1 MWNKLFISPLAAV
14 LLCSM
19 SLSSFASDEMIIKI
33 GHVAPISGPISH
45 LGKDNENGAKMAIE
59 ELNAQGIVI
68 NGKKAKFVLIAEDD
82 AADPKQGTAIAQKL
96 VDAKVNAVAG
106 HMNSGTSIPTS
117 KIYFDAGIPQIATS
131 TSTEYNAKGYKSTFR
146 VVADD
151 GQLGG
156 MLGRYAVENLHAK
169 TVAVIDDR
177 TAYGQGLAD
186 QFIKEI
192 NKEIKRKA
200 PSVKITQRHF
210 TTDKSTDFN
219 GILTAIKASK
229 PDVIFYGG
237 NDAVAGS
244 MLRQMKT
251 LGIHARLMGGD
262 GVCTEKLATLAGDA
276 LKEGQVVCAEAGGVT
291 NTEKKAFDEFF
302 IAYQKRFG
310 IPVQI
315 YAPYVYDSVMLFA
328 SAMQQAKS
336 SDPAVY
342 LPFLQKIHHK
352 GITGNIAFDSK
363 GNVKEGTI
371 TLYTYKAGK
380 RTSFASVRG

>member
-1 MWNKLFISPLAAV
+1 MWKKLLITPLAAI

-19 SLSSFASDEMIIKI
+19 SPLVFASDEMIIKI
-33 GHVAPISGPISH
+33 GHVAPISGPIAH
-45 LGKDNENGAKMAIE
+45 LGKDNENGARMAIE
-59 ELNAQGIVI
+59 ELNTKGIVI
-68 NGKKAKFVLIAEDD
+68 NGKKVRFILVAEDD
-82 AADPKQGTAIAQKL
+82 AADPKQGTAVAQKL

-106 HMNSGTSIPTS
+106 HMNSGTSIPAS

-131 TSTEYNAKGYKSTFR
+131 TSTQYNAKGYKSTFR

-151 GQLGG
+151 GQLGA

-192 NKEIKRKA
+192 KRTA
-200 PSVKITQRHF
+200 PGVKIAQRHF
-210 TTDKSTDFN
+210 TTDKATDFN
-219 GILTAIKASK
+219 GILTAIKAGK

-237 NDAVAGS
+237 NDAVAGP

-251 LGIHARLMGGD
+251 LGIDARLMGGD
-262 GVCTEKLATLAGDA
+262 GVCTEKLATLAGNA
-276 LKEGQVVCAEAGGVT
+276 LKDGQVVCAEAGGVT
-291 NTEKKAFDEFF
+291 NAEKKAFDDFF

-328 SAMQQAKS
+328 SAMQQARS

-342 LPFLQKIHHK
+342 LPFLQKIHYK
-352 GITGNIAFDSK
+352 GVTGNIAFDSK

-380 RTSFASVRG
+380 RTSFASVKG